1 MLTKINSDGTWSC
14 SGINMTQTD
23 IDGNLYGA
31 LCKLRDYEKSGFE
44 PDDLDRVLGN
54 IHVGSVIQNYAVFG
68 VWNDYCIAENT
79 NAPEPYVV
87 WKIDRDGFGVN
98 SGRYFTTIE
107 ESQRCFAETAFTST
121 PSKKKLLEE
130 VNICRKE

>member
-44 PDDLDRVLGN
+44 PDDLERVNEN
-54 IHVGSVIQNYAVFG
+54 IHIGSIVQRYTVFG
-68 VWNDYCIAENT
+68 VWNDCCIAENP
-79 NAPEPYVV
+79 NAPAPFVV
-87 WKIDRDGFGVN
+87 WKIDRDGFGVR
-98 SGRYFTTIE
+98 SGRYFNTIE
-107 ESQRCFAETAFTST
+107 AAQQCFAETAFTST
-121 PSKKKLLEE
+121 PSKKNYWK
-130 VNICRKE
+130 R